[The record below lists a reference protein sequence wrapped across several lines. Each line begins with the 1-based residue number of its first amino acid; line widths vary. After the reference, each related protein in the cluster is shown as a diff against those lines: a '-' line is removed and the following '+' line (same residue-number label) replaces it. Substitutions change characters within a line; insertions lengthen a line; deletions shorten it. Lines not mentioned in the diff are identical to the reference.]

1 MPSFGENLSLT
12 EVTHESVRVKRVT
25 QTRTAVAQP
34 ERALARCCTA
44 RGTGPATCDSSWR
57 PVHRMVFLAAMLPA
71 VGLNAVEGFR
81 PEPAP
86 GSSPSY
92 LANRPWQARGFR
104 RHYYG
109 IWDEVSPLGRWPD
122 CAASYVVCADDRLV
136 DPAWQRRTAREQ
148 LGVEPVEIAGDHGPF
163 LARPAELAR
172 LLVDLDQG
180 TDCLPLCKTGVLHS
194 GTHVTLA

>member
-1 MPSFGENLSLT
+1 MAE
-12 EVTHESVRVKRVT
+12 
-25 QTRTAVAQP
+25 
-34 ERALARCCTA
+34 
-44 RGTGPATCDSSWR
+44 
-57 PVHRMVFLAAMLPA
+57 
-71 VGLNAVEGFR
+71 
-81 PEPAP
+81 
-86 GSSPSY
+86 
-92 LANRPWQARGFR
+92 ARGFR

-148 LGVEPVEIAGDHGPF
+148 LGVEPVEIAGDHEPF

-180 TDCLPLCKTGVLHS
+180 TDG
-194 GTHVTLA
+194 